1 MAKTEGLVQIGALSR
16 RTGVNI
22 ETIRYYE
29 RIGLLSAPP
38 RSQGGYRQSLV
49 EDVRRLNF
57 VRRLRELGFP
67 LDDVRALLDLAA
79 RKRTAC
85 REVQKLAGGHLA
97 AVQGKIKDLRR
108 MERVLRDMV
117 ASCERGVAP
126 QCPMI
131 ETLWNAEIRPVV
143 TRRRRH

>member
-1 MAKTEGLVQIGALSR
+1 MAHTQEPVQIGALSE

-29 RIGLLSAPP
+29 RIGLLAPPP
-38 RSQGGYRQSLV
+38 RSPGGYRRYGM
-49 EDVRRLNF
+49 DAVRRLSF

-67 LDDVRALLDLAA
+67 LEDVRAMLDLAET
-79 RKRTAC
+79 RRTAC
-85 REVQKLAGGHLA
+85 REVRDLAVTHLDE
-97 AVQGKIKDLRR
+97 VRGKIKDLRR
-108 MERVLRDMV
+108 MERVLREMV

-131 ETLWNAEIRPVV
+131 EALWKSPA
-143 TRRRRH
+143 